1 MKGQNIVWLLLVFS
15 AAFKLYE
22 AAGIQETLKKDVKL
36 SKHPVIVVISYDGFR
51 YDYMEKTET
60 PNLNRVK
67 ASGVSVPY
75 MQNQFLTNTFP
86 NHHSIATGR
95 YIESHGIVANF
106 LYDPLYGKVL
116 SGYNDDPGFWNYS
129 SSVLPLWVSSSKNF
143 RPIHSKSQTIEFATD
158 YSLPRLSTNWLVMT
172 GPVVS

>member
-1 MKGQNIVWLLLVFS
+1 MASLDFFWSFVFLTTVAIRFS
-15 AAFKLYE
+15 NAA
-22 AAGIQETLKKDVKL
+22 AVQDATVKKVNL

-51 YDYMEKTET
+51 YDYLEKTET
-60 PNLNRVK
+60 PNLHRVK
-67 ASGVSVPY
+67 SSGVSVPY

-106 LYDPLYGKVL
+106 LYDPLYGKTL

-129 SSVLPLWVSSSKNF
+129 STVLPLWVSCE
-143 RPIHSKSQTIEFATD
+143 TVE
-158 YSLPRLSTNWLVMT
+158 
-172 GPVVS
+172 